1 MRIFNR
7 ENKQK
12 GQGVMEYVIISAL
25 IGIICLGAVK
35 QFGGV
40 IQNRM
45 EYMRSQVVSTIP
57 MR

>member
-1 MRIFNR
+1 MCVFNR
-7 ENKQK
+7 KNKQK

-35 QFGGV
+35 QYGGV